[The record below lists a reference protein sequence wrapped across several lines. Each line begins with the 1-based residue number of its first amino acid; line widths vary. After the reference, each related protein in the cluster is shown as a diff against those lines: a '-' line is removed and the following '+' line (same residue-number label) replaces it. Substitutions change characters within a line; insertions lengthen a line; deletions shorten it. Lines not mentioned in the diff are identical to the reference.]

1 MLPPS
6 LPKHPP
12 KGALPP
18 LAAFSPLPSLILIFV
33 AAVNDLERY
42 QKEIGAASMQWR
54 REEGGEFF
62 ARQEKNRRELWKETE
77 EVNAIT
83 KGEEKTAA
91 TAVFSLFLRVSL
103 NID

>member
-1 MLPPS
+1 MIWKDIKKKLGRHQCS
-6 LPKHPP
+6 
-12 KGALPP
+12 GD
-18 LAAFSPLPSLILIFV
+18 S
-33 AAVNDLERY
+33 
-42 QKEIGAASMQWR
+42 

-77 EVNAIT
+77 EVNVIT
-83 KGEEKTAA
+83 KREEKTAA